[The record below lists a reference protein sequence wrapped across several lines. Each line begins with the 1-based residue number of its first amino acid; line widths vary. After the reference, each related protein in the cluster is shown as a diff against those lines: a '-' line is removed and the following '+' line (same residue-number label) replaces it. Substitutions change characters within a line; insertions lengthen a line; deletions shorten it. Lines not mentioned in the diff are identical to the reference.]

1 MNNSKFSSPGLARWT
16 LKRVIIAGNRDV
28 VLGDFEELYREILQK
43 RGRSQA
49 LLWYWAQVFLSI
61 PPFFKSLF
69 IWSFIMF
76 KNYLKVALRNII
88 KHKGYSFISISGLT
102 LGMVCCIFIFLW
114 VQDELNFDR
123 FHKNADNIYRVI
135 VKYPGGNKDPLGKIL
150 RYRNNYDLT
159 VTGIIENVDSN
170 SHLGFDFV
178 VPIQIIGEQT
188 LRTWAW
194 DNTSYLLLQENADLD
209 GFRKKIAG
217 IIMKEDKR
225 STTKTRV
232 DIPPCFFRHS
242 NPLIF

>member
-1 MNNSKFSSPGLARWT
+1 MVDADFFRIFSFPFIKGNPQNAFPDDKSIVISQKIAYKF
-16 LKRVIIAGNRDV
+16 
-28 VLGDFEELYREILQK
+28 F
-43 RGRSQA
+43 
-49 LLWYWAQVFLSI
+49 
-61 PPFFKSLF
+61 
-69 IWSFIMF
+69 
-76 KNYLKVALRNII
+76 
-88 KHKGYSFISISGLT
+88 
-102 LGMVCCIFIFLW
+102 
-114 VQDELNFDR
+114 
-123 FHKNADNIYRVI
+123 
-135 VKYPGGNKDPLGKIL
+135 GNKDPLGKIL

-242 NPLIF
+242 NPSIF